1 MGGGQSELAPASV
14 SLRDVTERDLEAIC
28 SLNER
33 SVPAVNSLSLKQL
46 RWFMRK
52 AEYFRLAECSSRIAG
67 FLLCLAPEAD
77 YDSPNFRWL
86 NERYDGFLYID
97 RVAVD
102 PSFHR
107 RGIAKALYLDAATT
121 VGDRFR
127 MIACEINIRP
137 KNDASLEF
145 HDRLG
150 FRPVGTRDHGYVE
163 VQYMVRPLPF

>member
-1 MGGGQSELAPASV
+1 MAEGQSELAVAPV
-14 SLRDVTERDLEAIC
+14 RLRDVTERDLDAIWR
-28 SLNER
+28 LNER

-46 RWFMRK
+46 RWFTRE

-77 YDSPNFRWL
+77 YGSPNFRWL
-86 NERYDGFLYID
+86 NERYDRFLYID

-102 PSFHR
+102 LSFHR
-107 RGIAKALYLDAATT
+107 RGIAKALYSDAAAT
-121 VGDRFR
+121 VGERFL
-127 MIACEINIRP
+127 MIACEVNLRP